1 MEEEIG
7 GETMQEAFK
16 SAVEESKNDYPWYD
30 RIFSIKKDKG
40 LTATKANLM
49 ARFGVDSDFE
59 TIVEKKIKEVD
70 GLIKS
75 KLQFSSQERLLAL
88 TVPKDQI
95 DLFERVKK
103 YYMSKGFVTFYVGKD
118 RVPELGE
125 SNYLFIS
132 WDLKISK

>member
-1 MEEEIG
+1 MNDEVGRNEII
-7 GETMQEAFK
+7 QDVHK
-16 SAVEESKNDYPWYD
+16 KDNYPWYV
-30 RIFSIKKDKG
+30 RMFSKKKKDKG
-40 LTATKANLM
+40 LTATKANLI
-49 ARFGVDSDFE
+49 ARFGIDSNFE

-88 TVPKDQI
+88 TVPKDQV

-103 YYMSKGFVTFYVGKD
+103 YYMSKGFITFYVGKD

-125 SNYLFIS
+125 NNYLFIS